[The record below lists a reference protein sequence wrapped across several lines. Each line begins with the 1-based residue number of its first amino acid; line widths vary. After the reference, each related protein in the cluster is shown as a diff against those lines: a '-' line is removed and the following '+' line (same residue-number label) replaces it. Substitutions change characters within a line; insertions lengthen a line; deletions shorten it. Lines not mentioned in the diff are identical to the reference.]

1 MPELSRRSV
10 LRWTA
15 MAPLAGAAAAGTT
28 AKPLGH
34 TTVSDRARRRIQQL
48 HLPNLPLVTHEGKRV
63 LFYDDL
69 VKGKVVTLNFF
80 FAKCD
85 EICPMVTAN
94 LAKVQKL
101 LGADLGTK
109 LFMYSFTL
117 KPEEDDVDAIRHYR
131 EMYHAQP
138 GWTFLTG
145 KPDDM
150 EKIRKG
156 IGFTYPDP
164 AIDKDKTQHIG
175 NVRYGNEPLMLWG
188 ACPGMAR
195 PQFVAES
202 VNGCSGPTQAAVNG
216 ARRPAERMVRVV
228 GNFSIPAAAGG
239 GIK

>member
-1 MPELSRRSV
+1 
-10 LRWTA
+10 
-15 MAPLAGAAAAGTT
+15 MAPLAGATAAMAGKTGQT
-28 AKPLGH
+28 SAGSEEP
-34 TTVSDRARRRIQQL
+34 TVSDMARRRLQQL
-48 HLPNLPLVTHEGKRV
+48 HLPNVPLVTHEGKRV
-63 LFYDDL
+63 MFYDDL
-69 VKGKVVTLNFF
+69 IKGKAVSLNFF

-85 EICPMVTAN
+85 EICPTVTAN
-94 LAKVQKL
+94 LARVQKM
-101 LGADLGTK
+101 LGSDVGTK

-117 KPEEDDVDAIRHYR
+117 KPEEDDVSVIRHYR
-131 EMYHAQP
+131 EMYKAKP

-145 KPDDM
+145 KPEDM

-202 VNGCSGPTQAAVNG
+202 IAWMVHPNTSSGEWRPG
-216 ARRPAERMVRVV
+216 AL
-228 GNFSIPAAAGG
+228 
-239 GIK
+239 

>member
-1 MPELSRRSV
+1 
-10 LRWTA
+10 
-15 MAPLAGAAAAGTT
+15 MAPLAGAIAAVAGKAGKAVTSQE
-28 AKPLGH
+28 P
-34 TTVSDRARRRIQQL
+34 TVSDLARRRLQKL
-48 HLPNLPLVTHEGKRV
+48 HLPNVPLVTHEGKKV
-63 LFYDDL
+63 MFYDDL
-69 VKGKVVTLNFF
+69 VKGRIVTFNFF

-85 EICPMVTAN
+85 EICPTVMAN
-94 LAKVQKL
+94 LAKVQRM
-101 LGADLGTK
+101 LGADVGTK

-117 KPEEDDVDAIRHYR
+117 KPEEDDVDVIRHYR
-131 EMYHAQP
+131 EMIAARP

-202 VNGCSGPTQAAVNG
+202 ITWMIRPNANSGEWRPG
-216 ARRPAERMVRVV
+216 AL
-228 GNFSIPAAAGG
+228 
-239 GIK
+239 